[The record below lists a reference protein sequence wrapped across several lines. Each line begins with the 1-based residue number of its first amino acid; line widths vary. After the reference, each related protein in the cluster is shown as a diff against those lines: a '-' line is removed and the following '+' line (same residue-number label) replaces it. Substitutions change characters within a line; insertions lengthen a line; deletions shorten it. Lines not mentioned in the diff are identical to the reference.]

1 MQGMV
6 LWQQPTARLFIMVMG
21 LAMAMLPHALRA
33 AALKEIKVFPAPG
46 RTRIAL
52 AFSSPVKVH
61 TLRLG
66 NPPRL
71 VLDVPAVAWSRRFED
86 RPGAGLM
93 DGLRYGRLPKG
104 GLRMVVDLPQG
115 VRPSVRTAQRGTL
128 VVADLTPLPGQQIA
142 ANRSQRRA
150 LRQDVMGALDE
161 AVPRQNP
168 AGKAPVFSTMKPA
181 PAAPAIP
188 PSPLPSQPVVT
199 QPFIVAIDAGH
210 GGKDPGA
217 IGPHGTQ
224 EKRVTLA
231 IAKKLAQ
238 AIDTL
243 PGMKAVLTRSDD
255 RFLKLRQRV
264 AVARAHHA
272 DCFISIHAD
281 SVPRSKALGSSVY
294 VVSAKGAS
302 SEAARWLAAKENAA
316 DLAGGVSLADQ
327 EPEVASILL
336 DISQSGALAGAQ
348 TLAKAVLQAL
358 DEAGATVHKTTI
370 QRAPFAVLKAPDMP
384 SILVETAF
392 ISNPREE
399 RLLRSATYQKTLAHA
414 VRDGVLSFVAANPPA
429 DGRRWHVVRRGDTI
443 GALAASYGVGL
454 GVMAKANGRRL
465 PGEITIF
472 PGEVLFIPGS
482 T

>member
-1 MQGMV
+1 MM
-6 LWQQPTARLFIMVMG
+6 WRREPSARLAIMVMG
-21 LAMAMLPHALRA
+21 LAMSILPHALRA
-33 AALKEIKVFPAPG
+33 AALQKVKVYPAPG
-46 RTRIAL
+46 RTRLVL
-52 AFSSPVKVH
+52 AFSTPIEVH

-66 NPPRL
+66 NPSRL
-71 VLDVPAVAWSRRFED
+71 VLDVPAVAWSKRFAD
-86 RPGAGLM
+86 QPGAGLM

-104 GLRMVVDLPQG
+104 GLRLVVDLPQG
-115 VRPSVRTAQRGTL
+115 VRPTVRIARHGAL
-128 VVADLTPLPGQQIA
+128 VVADLTPLPGHHVA
-142 ANRSQRRA
+142 TTRTQRRA

-161 AVPRQNP
+161 AVPQQHP
-168 AGKAPVFSTMKPA
+168 AEKERVFSTRQPA
-181 PAAPAIP
+181 PPAHAITTSP
-188 PSPLPSQPVVT
+188 PSSQPVVT
-199 QPFIVAIDAGH
+199 KPFIVAIDAGH

-231 IAKKLAQ
+231 IAKELAR

-264 AVARAHHA
+264 AIARAHHA

-316 DLAGGVSLADQ
+316 DLAGGVSLAAQ

-358 DEAGATVHKTTI
+358 DEAGATVHKTTV

-399 RLLRSATYQKTLAHA
+399 RLLRSATYQKTLARA
-414 VRDGVLSFVAANPPA
+414 VQKGVLGYVAANPPA

-465 PGEITIF
+465 PDESTIL
-472 PGEVLFIPGS
+472 PGEVLFIPGN